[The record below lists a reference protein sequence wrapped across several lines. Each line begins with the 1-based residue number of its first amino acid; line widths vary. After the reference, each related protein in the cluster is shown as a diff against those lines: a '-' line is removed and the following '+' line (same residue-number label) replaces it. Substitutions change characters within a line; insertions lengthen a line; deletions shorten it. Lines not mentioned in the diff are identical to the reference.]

1 MLFACNNTQKEIS
14 PSEIL
19 TEVIKIK
26 LSKENINGNYIFVCG
41 PYCRGCVQQTVLTLD
56 SVYSKLNNNEQW
68 VFITSHKFIEELPLK
83 NIKFIYDYDWEN
95 VNYDFRETMYFKF
108 VNDSIVYSKII
119 TEKSDVQPI
128 FIAPPS

>member
-1 MLFACNNTQKEIS
+1 MRTI
-14 PSEIL
+14 
-19 TEVIKIK
+19 
-26 LSKENINGNYIFVCG
+26 
-41 PYCRGCVQQTVLTLD
+41 CRGCVQQTVLTLD

-108 VNDSIVYSKII
+108 VNDSIVFSKII
-119 TEKSDVQPI
+119 ANNKDVHSVINSTPFLKNALTAQLRYKSVKNLLRC
-128 FIAPPS
+128 